1 MRIPSARILS
11 SASVIALAMFPA
23 SAFAQDEGEV
33 DANVPA
39 ACADIEDSAERADCT
54 AAVSGPQP
62 GAAAE
67 ADQGSILVTGSR
79 IRRPNLASSVPI
91 TSVGSEE
98 VLDGGN
104 LNLGDALSQ
113 LPALRGTFTQA
124 NSTRAIGTAGLN
136 LLDLRGLGPNR
147 TLVLVN
153 GRRHVTSQPGAT
165 TVDVNTIPL
174 DLLERVDVVTGG
186 NSAIYGS
193 DAVSGVVNFILRRDY
208 QGIRLEGQAGVSD
221 RGDRP
226 TYFVSGLWGQNFA
239 DDRANI
245 TFAAEYFR
253 AHRLM
258 FADRPEQTGAF
269 DGQPGF
275 VACDFTTNGTIPN
288 SAFSEGP
295 APASDGIP
303 DTCYFD
309 PGPKFNNIS
318 LTGFIGTA
326 CPLPTATNAARRAAV
341 CTGTFSRLT
350 GAEFSRNYLFT
361 SDGTRV
367 IVDPI
372 TFDGRPVAG
381 PRLGGLSSTGIED
394 AMLLPGM
401 ERVALNALFNVEL
414 SSAIQ
419 PFLEAKYVYIT
430 ANQQS
435 TQPSFVN
442 GLAPPFN
449 ATIVGLQSAYS
460 INNPFLTPEV
470 RNTILLITGIS
481 PVNGVF
487 QSLRFNDDIG
497 TRSED
502 HNRETIRIVGGV
514 RGDLSPAWNYEASIN
529 FGRTETYYAAG
540 GNIHLQ
546 RWANAVNAVRNAA
559 GQIVCSINADATNA
573 NDDPACAPLN
583 PFGFG
588 QASPESIAY
597 VLSNT
602 FRNQWAEQLEMTA
615 FLSGDTSGFFE
626 LPGGPIGV
634 ALGVE
639 YRSEDAFSKYDDESA
654 SGATFLNAFGE
665 FAPPTQRIY
674 EAFGELRIPI
684 LRDVPFFNE
693 LSIEAAARVSD
704 YNSLDDLV
712 WAYNAGL
719 IWSPVPDIR
728 LRGGYARAVRAPDLG
743 DLHAAAAQQFA
754 NNVQDPCDTTFIDI
768 NPNRRARCAEAGI
781 PLTILLSNGQL
792 QPWTNVPGSG
802 VLGITSGNPDL
813 QPEKS
818 TSWTLGAVIQ
828 PRWVPGFALTVD
840 YHNITIRDAIA
851 ALNGQQVINRCY
863 DDPVSIDNP
872 FCAVVG
878 RRTGT
883 GSVITDFTFLG
894 QSSRRFIGPQ
904 VPGCSAQ
911 NECAIP
917 IVGNSFLSSGFNFQK
932 LRSEGIDFDLS
943 YRRNM
948 FGIGWDVRAIVSWL
962 MDREFFTFITDPT
975 QSDRIHGLLGD
986 PEWAGSLA
994 INADLGNVEFQYDLR
1009 FVDRMQVAASWETM
1023 HTHQGRGPN
1032 NADAFPFDAYP
1043 RTFFHDIR
1051 VQVEPGEGF
1060 RFYAGIDNVFDRLP
1074 PFGLTGTG
1082 VGSGI
1087 YPVQGRYFYS
1097 GVRLDF

>member
-1 MRIPSARILS
+1 MRFISLHVLC
-11 SASVIALAMFPA
+11 SVSTVALAMFPA
-23 SAFAQDEGEV
+23 CAWAQEDGDVQAEL
-33 DANVPA
+33 PA
-39 ACADIEDSAERADCT
+39 ACAGVEDEAERAACT
-54 AAVSGPQP
+54 AGVAGPQP
-62 GAAAE
+62 DTTA
-67 ADQGSILVTGSR
+67 GSDEGNILVTGSR
-79 IRRPNLASSVPI
+79 IRRPNLASTVPI

-208 QGIRLEGQAGVSD
+208 EGIRIEGQAGVSE

-226 TYFVSGLWGQNFA
+226 TYFVSGLWGTNFA
-239 DDRANI
+239 DDRANF
-245 TFAAEYFR
+245 TVAAEYFR

-275 VACDFTTNGTIPN
+275 VACDFTTNGTIPG

-309 PGPKFNNIS
+309 PGPRFNNIS

-341 CTGTFSRLT
+341 CTGTFSSLT

-361 SDGTRV
+361 PDGRRV
-367 IVDPI
+367 IEDPI
-372 TFDGRPVAG
+372 TFDARPTAG
-381 PRLGGLSSTGIED
+381 PRLGGLSATGIED
-394 AMLLPGM
+394 AMLLPGL

-414 SSAIQ
+414 SSAFQ

-435 TQPSFVN
+435 TQPTFVN

-449 ATIVGLQSAYS
+449 ATVVGLQSGYS
-460 INNPFLTPEV
+460 INNPFLTPEA

-481 PVNGVF
+481 PVNGAF
-487 QSLRFNDDIG
+487 QSLRFNNDIG

-502 HNRETIRIVGGV
+502 HRRETIRIVGGV
-514 RGDLSPAWNYEASIN
+514 RGDLSSSWNYEASIN
-529 FGRTETYYAAG
+529 FGRTETYYEAG

-559 GQIVCSINADATNA
+559 GQIVCSINADASTA

-602 FRNQWAEQLEMTA
+602 FRDQWAEQLQMTA
-615 FLSGDTSGFFE
+615 FVSGDTSGFFE

-639 YRSEDAFSKYDDESA
+639 FRTEDAFSRYDAESA

-665 FAPPTQRIY
+665 FEPPTQKLY
-674 EAFGELRIPI
+674 EAFGEVRIPI
-684 LRDVPFFNE
+684 LRDVSFFNE
-693 LSIEAAARVSD
+693 LSIEAAGRVSD

-712 WAYNAGL
+712 WAYNVGL
-719 IWSPVPDIR
+719 VWSPVPDIR

-754 NNVQDPCDTTFIDI
+754 NAVQDPCDTTFIDL

-781 PLTILLSNGQL
+781 PTTILLPNGQL

-802 VLGITSGNPDL
+802 VRGITSGNPDL

-818 TSWTLGAVIQ
+818 TSWTVGAVIQ
-828 PRWVPGFALTVD
+828 PRFLPGFALTVD
-840 YHNITIRDAIA
+840 YHNIEIENAIA
-851 ALNGQQVINRCY
+851 ALTGQQVINRCY

-872 FCAVVG
+872 FCAVVA
-878 RRTGT
+878 RRSGT
-883 GSVITDFTFLG
+883 GSVISDFTFLG

-917 IVGNSFLSSGFNFQK
+917 IIGDSFLSSGFNFQQ
-932 LRSEGIDFDLS
+932 LRSEGIDFDLT
-943 YRRNM
+943 YRRDM
-948 FGIGWDVRAIVSWL
+948 FGIGWDMRAIVSWL
-962 MDREFFTFITDPT
+962 INREFFTFITDPT

-994 INADLGNVEFQYDLR
+994 INADLGEVELQYDLR

-1051 VQVEPGEGF
+1051 VQFEPAQGF
-1060 RFYAGIDNVFDRLP
+1060 RFYAGVDNVFDRLP